1 MTKTGSY
8 CKCNLY
14 SGVLKHITIY
24 HFELVLLLGKNNL
37 DMLDFVIILFSRKS
51 AAYCNDSVKWEHFAV
66 IMNNKN
72 IN

>member
-1 MTKTGSY
+1 MQFIFKGFKAHY
-8 CKCNLY
+8 D
-14 SGVLKHITIY
+14 IY